1 MKKQVNMRLQDIHI
15 DLIDELVSVYGD
27 FGLKF
32 SKSDIVQMAL
42 AALIGK
48 EAILQKELAEKI
60 ILRGNVD
67 IRKLGINRMD
77 FDLKI
82 LKVDED

>member
-67 IRKLGINRMD
+67 IRKLGINRID